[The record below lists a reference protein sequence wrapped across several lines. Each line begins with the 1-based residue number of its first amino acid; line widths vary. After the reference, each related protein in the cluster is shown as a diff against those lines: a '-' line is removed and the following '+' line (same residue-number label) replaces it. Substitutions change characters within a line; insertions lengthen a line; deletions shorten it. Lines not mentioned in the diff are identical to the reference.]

1 MKNLKL
7 EDQLREIK
15 RGTVGILTEE
25 ELVAKLGESRPLN
38 VKFGVD
44 PTAPDIHLGHTVPL
58 QKLKQ
63 FQDLGHNIQLIIG
76 DYTAMIGDPSGRSET
91 RPMLTREV
99 IEANLETYKDQVF
112 KILDPS
118 RTNLLFNSAWL
129 RQFSGADMI
138 RLGSKYTVQQ
148 LLQRRDFRERINQN
162 KPLSVTELLYPLL
175 VGYDSVHLKSDI
187 EIGGTDQLFNFMA
200 SREVQKA
207 YGQRP
212 EVVITLPLLEG
223 VDGVKKMSKS
233 LDNAIGVTEPP
244 VDMYGK
250 IMSISDDLMLRY
262 YELLSDT
269 PLQEF
274 EQIREGVRSGRV
286 NPMDCKQRLAREIVS
301 RYHGESAT
309 NESQEYFDR
318 VHRKRDL
325 PSEME
330 TSIMRYRPSSSLS
343 LVDAIK
349 SVGRADSNSVA
360 RRLIEQGGVRIDGEK
375 ISDINYSLEPR
386 NGQVLQVGKNFYR
399 KLEFKVSDE

>member
-1 MKNLKL
+1 
-7 EDQLREIK
+7 
-15 RGTVGILTEE
+15 
-25 ELVAKLGESRPLN
+25 
-38 VKFGVD
+38 
-44 PTAPDIHLGHTVPL
+44 
-58 QKLKQ
+58 
-63 FQDLGHNIQLIIG
+63 
-76 DYTAMIGDPSGRSET
+76 
-91 RPMLTREV
+91 
-99 IEANLETYKDQVF
+99 
-112 KILDPS
+112 
-118 RTNLLFNSAWL
+118 
-129 RQFSGADMI
+129 
-138 RLGSKYTVQQ
+138 
-148 LLQRRDFRERINQN
+148 
-162 KPLSVTELLYPLL
+162 
-175 VGYDSVHLKSDI
+175 
-187 EIGGTDQLFNFMA
+187 MA